1 MKNRPPSFLVFVLSV
16 CTALA
21 QPPVVVGDGQR
32 AVIENEGGRAASLV
46 AVPAMPEGGSQ
57 RIVVEVENVPPPPVA
72 APVVPK
78 KVALVVQN
86 HCVPLA
92 GIPMEALTDA
102 LSAKLTRGALRIVNP
117 HNVIGMTQNTTAAG
131 EEIPAISAVD
141 LAREVGADGI
151 VTASVTEF
159 LETTV
164 GTPVD
169 VYQFS
174 ARVTLNLADAGSGA
188 GVCGTTVLAKSP
200 KYTPNQVAANSPA
213 YLGELLHSAVEACAD
228 KLLADPAIAAWEPD
242 GLPSPPPPKAPP
254 PQKPGGELTI
264 SDLDGIL
271 LKMLG
276 DMRLDA
282 LFRSNYDAAQR
293 EMERLPIAV
302 IGGIE
307 DKTGEWRADLLE
319 ACGQTVRVAL
329 FRSGLFEV
337 KDDGMMVTLAER
349 IIGSGNS
356 PLENPELMAALKQHG
371 SPDFYVVGD
380 LRLFAEGAYK
390 AYRARLA
397 VHSLHTGKIVWE
409 GIETILK

>member
-1 MKNRPPSFLVFVLSV
+1 MKASLPTILFFVLST
-16 CTALA
+16 CAALA
-21 QPPVVVGDGQR
+21 QPPVVVGGGQR
-32 AVIENEGGRAASLV
+32 AVIENEGGGAASLV
-46 AVPAMPEGGSQ
+46 AVPAMAEGGSQ
-57 RIVVEVENVPPPPVA
+57 RIVVEVENVPPPPATAPAVA
-72 APVVPK
+72 K

-131 EEIPAISAVD
+131 EEMPAVSAVD
-141 LAREVGADGI
+141 LAREVGAEGI
-151 VTASVTEF
+151 ITASVTEF

-188 GVCGTTVLAKSP
+188 GVCGATVLATSP
-200 KYTPNQVAANSPA
+200 KYTPNQVSANRSA
-213 YLGELLHSAVEACAD
+213 YLGDLLHSAVEACAD
-228 KLLADPAIAAWEPD
+228 KLLADPAIAAWEPEP
-242 GLPSPPPPKAPP
+242 LPPPPPMVVQPP
-254 PQKPGGELTI
+254 PPGGELTI
-264 SDLDGIL
+264 SDLDGVL

-276 DMRLDA
+276 DMRLDP

-307 DKTGEWRADLLE
+307 DKTGEGRTDLLE

-337 KDDGMMVTLAER
+337 KDDGVMVTLAER

-380 LRLFAEGAYK
+380 LRQFAEGAYK
-390 AYRARLA
+390 AYRTRLA

>member
-1 MKNRPPSFLVFVLSV
+1 MKTSLSIFLLFVLSACV
-16 CTALA
+16 VLA
-21 QPPVVVGDGQR
+21 QMPVLVGDGQR
-32 AVIENEGGRAASLV
+32 AVIESEGGGTASLV
-46 AVPAMPEGGSQ
+46 AVPAMTEGGSQ
-57 RIVVEVENVPPPPVA
+57 RIVVEVENVPPRPA
-72 APVVPK
+72 TPVVPK
-78 KVALVVQN
+78 RVALVVQN

-102 LSAKLTRGALRIVNP
+102 LSARLTHGALRIVNP
-117 HNVIGMTQNTTAAG
+117 HNVIGVSQNTTAAG
-131 EEIPAISAVD
+131 EEMPLVSAVD
-141 LAREVGADGI
+141 LAREVGAEGI

-159 LETTV
+159 LESTI

-169 VYQFS
+169 VYQYFV
-174 ARVTLNLADAGSGA
+174 RVTLNLADAGSGA
-188 GVCGTTVLAKSP
+188 GVCGATVYTNSP
-200 KYTPNQVAANSPA
+200 KYTVNQVAANRPV
-213 YLGELLHSAVEACAD
+213 YLGNLLHTAVEACAD
-228 KLLADPAIAAWEPD
+228 KLLADPAIAAWEPEP
-242 GLPSPPPPKAPP
+242 LPPPPPVVAQPP
-254 PQKPGGELTI
+254 PPGGELSI
-264 SDLDGIL
+264 SDLDGVF

-276 DMRLDA
+276 DMRLNP
-282 LFRSNYDAAQR
+282 LFRSNYDEAQR
-293 EMERLPIAV
+293 AMERLPIAV

-307 DKTGEWRADLLE
+307 DKTDEGRTDLLE

-380 LRLFAEGAYK
+380 LRLFPEGAYK

-397 VHSLHTGKIVWE
+397 IHSLHTGKIVWE

>member
-1 MKNRPPSFLVFVLSV
+1 MKTRFSFFLLSMMAA
-16 CTALA
+16 CAAWSQT
-21 QPPVVVGDGQR
+21 PVVVGGGQR
-32 AVIENEGGRAASLV
+32 AVIENEGGGSASLV
-46 AVPAMPEGGSQ
+46 AVPSMQEGGSQ
-57 RIVVEVENVPPPPVA
+57 RIVVEVENVPPPAA
-72 APVVPK
+72 APVGPK
-78 KVALVVQN
+78 KVALIVQN

-102 LSAKLTRGALRIVNP
+102 LAARLTGGPLRIVNP
-117 HNVIGMTQNTTAAG
+117 HNVIGVSQNTTAAG
-131 EEIPAISAVD
+131 EEMPPVSAVD
-141 LAREVGADGI
+141 LAREVRAEGI

-159 LETTV
+159 LESTV

-188 GVCGTTVLAKSP
+188 GVCGATVRANSP
-200 KYTPNQVAANSPA
+200 KYSPA
-213 YLGELLHSAVEACAD
+213 QVEANRPEYLGELLHSAVEACAD
-228 KLLADPAIAAWEPD
+228 KLLSDPAIAAWNPD
-242 GLPSPPPPKAPP
+242 PLPPPPPPKAAPP
-254 PQKPGGELTI
+254 PPPGGDFSI
-264 SDLDGIL
+264 SDLDGVL
-271 LKMLG
+271 HKMLG
-276 DMRLDA
+276 DMRLDP
-282 LFRSNYDAAQR
+282 LFRSNYDEAQR
-293 EMERLPIAV
+293 EMGRLPIAV

-307 DKTGEWRADLLE
+307 DKTGEGRSDLLE

-337 KDDGMMVTLAER
+337 KDDGVMVALAER

-371 SPDFYVVGD
+371 SPDFYVAGD
-380 LRLFAEGAYK
+380 LRVFAEGAYK
-390 AYRARLA
+390 AYRTRLA